1 MNPWRGLGALP
12 REVWL
17 LCLVILVNRA
27 GTMVLP
33 FLTLYLTIDRQFPA
47 GTAGLTLTI
56 YGIGSILVAPVA
68 GRLSDRIGALRII
81 KLSLLLSG
89 LILFVLPLANN
100 LTRIMTLTFL
110 WAIANEAFRPPSMS
124 LIGELAGASHRK
136 AAFSLCRLA
145 INLGMSIGPVIGG
158 FLAMSSFKLLFYV
171 DGATSLLAGV
181 LIAVLPWRIKPAVPS
196 GAAPLGWKP
205 QRDRLAADLGEG
217 AQSRRSDT
225 AHNLE
230 SALSYSSVLKDRRF
244 IYFLIAM
251 LPIEL
256 VFFQQMAAMPL
267 FLVRDLH
274 MTEAGYG
281 MLFAVNTLIIIL
293 VEVPLNM
300 AMSDWSHRL
309 ALALGAFLVGAGF
322 GALVFVDGVFGAAAT
337 VVIWTFGEM
346 IILPASAAYVSD
358 IAPPAQSGAYMGL
371 YTMGFSLAFA
381 IGPWLGTQTMETFGP
396 SMLWIGAF
404 SCGCITA
411 IMMWF
416 LRLRETGEQKRVRI
430 QHGEI

>member
-12 REVWL
+12 KEVWL

-33 FLTLYLTIDRQFPA
+33 FLTLYLTIDRKFSVS
-47 GTAGLTLTI
+47 TAGLTLTI
-56 YGIGSILVAPVA
+56 YGLGSIIVAPLA
-68 GRLSDRIGALRII
+68 GRLSDRVGGLRII

-89 LILFVLPLANN
+89 LILFLYPFATSLPS
-100 LTRIMTLTFL
+100 IMAITGL

-124 LIGELAGASHRK
+124 LIGEFAGPAQRK
-136 AAFSLCRLA
+136 AAFALCRLA

-158 FLAMSSFKLLFYV
+158 FLALYSFKFLFYV
-171 DGATSLLAGV
+171 DGATTLLAGL
-181 LIAVLPWRIKPAVPS
+181 LISVLPWRITM
-196 GAAPLGWKP
+196 
-205 QRDRLAADLGEG
+205 QRDRLGRE
-217 AQSRRSDT
+217 SRLLT
-225 AHNLE
+225 ELPTE
-230 SALSYSSVLKDRRF
+230 SPGSEQRVEPALRHPSVLNNRRF
-244 IYFLIAM
+244 IYFLVAM
-251 LPIEL
+251 FPLEL

-293 VEVPLNM
+293 LEVPLNM
-300 AMSDWSHRL
+300 AMANWPHRL
-309 ALALGAFLVGAGF
+309 SLALGAFLVGTGF
-322 GALVFVDGVFGAAAT
+322 GALVFVNSALGAAAT

-346 IILPASAAYVSD
+346 IILPASSAYVSD

-381 IGPWLGTQTMETFGP
+381 IAPWLGTETMERFG
-396 SMLWIGAF
+396 SSVLWLGAF
-404 SCGCITA
+404 FCGCITA
-411 IMMWF
+411 IMMWY
-416 LRLRETGEQKRVRI
+416 LRSQEKGGQNPAHL
-430 QHGEI
+430 